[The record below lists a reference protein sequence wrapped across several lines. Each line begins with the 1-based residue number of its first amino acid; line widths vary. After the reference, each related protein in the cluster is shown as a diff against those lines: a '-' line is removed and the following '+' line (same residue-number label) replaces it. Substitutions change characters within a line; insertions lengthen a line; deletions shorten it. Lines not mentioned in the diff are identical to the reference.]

1 MGCVQLII
9 LLPQFAYRGRPCSI
23 DHAKKLVV
31 KGQHTGFYWFMMLCL
46 RVTKVINTERPDG
59 VLLSFGGQTALN
71 CGVELNKTHVLENYG
86 VQVLGT
92 PVASIEWTEDRE
104 VFAAK
109 MRDIGEE
116 VAPCEAVYSIEQVS
130 SFVLIHMFCLY
141 TCNMLLL
148 IEVFVSSVTCW

>member
-1 MGCVQLII
+1 VF
-9 LLPQFAYRGRPCSI
+9 PRSS
-23 DHAKKLVV
+23 
-31 KGQHTGFYWFMMLCL
+31 TS
-46 RVTKVINTERPDG
+46 ERPDG

-92 PVASIEWTEDRE
+92 PVLRLLNGQKTEKCLLQ
-104 VFAAK
+104 K

-116 VAPCEAVYSIEQVS
+116 VAPCEAVYSVEQVS